1 MFIHTNLVVK
11 IYTINALLS
20 GLAVDNYFKVFLKP
34 GGGTPIPSIG
44 IASFP
49 REKLVN
55 GLIS

>member
-1 MFIHTNLVVK
+1 MCFK
-11 IYTINALLS
+11 FTINALLS
-20 GLAVDNYFKVFLKP
+20 GLAVDNYFNVFLKP